1 MKDGKH
7 KKQRSQVNLKQQ
19 PPVKVKRPTGCT
31 PGQWTIKT
39 GPGLSLTNSSCS
51 PWYHSAKS
59 FSTTLLTCWSLSP
72 HRTVQCSI
80 ISCVHER
87 LYKSWYTVLMSWASA
102 MSAADSSI
110 TISLL
115 HLCPQN
121 TSICHFIVLQECSRM
136 MGGFIRFLWISLS
149 FALLHLGW
157 IQTTS
162 LLPVKH
168 IVL

>member
-31 PGQWTIKT
+31 PGQLKQDQVCLLQT
-39 GPGLSLTNSSCS
+39 

-87 LYKSWYTVLMSWASA
+87 LYKS
-102 MSAADSSI
+102 
-110 TISLL
+110 
-115 HLCPQN
+115 
-121 TSICHFIVLQECSRM
+121 
-136 MGGFIRFLWISLS
+136 
-149 FALLHLGW
+149 
-157 IQTTS
+157 
-162 LLPVKH
+162 
-168 IVL
+168 